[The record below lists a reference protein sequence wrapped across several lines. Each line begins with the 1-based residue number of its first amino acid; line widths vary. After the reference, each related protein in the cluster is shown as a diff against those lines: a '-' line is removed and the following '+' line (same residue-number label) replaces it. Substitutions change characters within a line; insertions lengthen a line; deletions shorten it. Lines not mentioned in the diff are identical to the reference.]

1 MGKAVWWR
9 GWAGERGEDTIKPR
23 YFLFHRLANLAL
35 IMYLLIWQFSFFS
48 ETKRV
53 FICSLLCNEIR
64 FHLCQKEKKKKKKKE
79 GVNNN
84 S

>member
-1 MGKAVWWR
+1 
-9 GWAGERGEDTIKPR
+9 
-23 YFLFHRLANLAL
+23 LANLAL